1 MDESQS
7 EWHLMAKCAEGRQA
21 MHALPGVDRARP
33 EHLLHWTVLPLAP
46 GLRQA
51 VPLLREALREIDFAP
66 FTFLWDR
73 RVAAR
78 RYLMLQPS
86 HVPREVPGLRRAIRK
101 SLKRLDLP
109 LLGKATRP
117 HVTLSYRW
125 DGPAFEEPVEPIAW
139 GIEEIL
145 LVESLTGRK
154 THEVHGR
161 FSLLPRQG
169 VLFPWMAGSR
179 GTLAPA
185 CR

>member
-1 MDESQS
+1 
-7 EWHLMAKCAEGRQA
+7 MAKCAEGRQA
-21 MHALPGVDRARP
+21 MHALPGVDQARP

-46 GLRQA
+46 GLHHA

-66 FTFLWDR
+66 FSLRWDR
-73 RVAAR
+73 RVAAG

-86 HVPREVPGLRRAIRK
+86 HLPRDVSGLRRSIRK

-109 LLGKATRP
+109 PLGKATRP

-125 DGPAFEEPVEPIAW
+125 DGPAFEEPIEPIVW
-139 GIEEIL
+139 RIERLL

-154 THEVHGR
+154 MHAVHGR
-161 FSLLPRQG
+161 FPLLPRQG
-169 VLFPWMAGSR
+169 VLFPWVAGSG
-179 GTLAPA
+179 GTLVPA